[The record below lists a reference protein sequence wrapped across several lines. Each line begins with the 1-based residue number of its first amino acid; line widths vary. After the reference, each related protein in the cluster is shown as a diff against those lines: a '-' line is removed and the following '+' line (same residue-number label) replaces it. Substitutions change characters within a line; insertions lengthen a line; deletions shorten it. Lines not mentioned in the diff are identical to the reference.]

1 MQIKEMLKM
10 YPWIDQ
16 EIKKLNKKLNE
27 YLEMQEETR
36 NSLKAQTLDDMP
48 KVFKIS
54 DQTYK
59 AVESII
65 DLYDS
70 EINRLIERIRHYWDI
85 KKKLE
90 QGFSFLTVDE
100 MQIIELS
107 YNNRMSYRKIGY
119 KLHMSYESV
128 RRFKSEV
135 ENKINNILNL

>member
-54 DQTYK
+54 DQTYQ

-70 EINRLIERIRHYWDI
+70 EVNRLIERIRYYWDV
-85 KKKLE
+85 KGKLE
-90 QGFSFLTVDE
+90 KGFGSLTVDE

-107 YNNRMSYRKIGY
+107 YNNRWSNRRIGY
-119 KLHMSYESV
+119 KLHMAKETV
-128 RRFKSEV
+128 RITKQ
-135 ENKINNILNL
+135 KIEDKLQKALF